1 MALIVIVVQNFNTA
15 KYFYGIFLKTIHYR
29 HKTMYFETNLINNFK
44 EFNAKNYAV
53 IVLQRY
59 IFYFHNYFE

>member
-29 HKTMYFETNLINNFK
+29 HKTMYFETILINNFK
-44 EFNAKNYAV
+44 EFNAKNYAA

-59 IFYFHNYFE
+59 IFYLP

>member
-15 KYFYGIFLKTIHYR
+15 KYFYGIFLKTIHYC
-29 HKTMYFETNLINNFK
+29 HKTMYFETILINNFK

-59 IFYFHNYFE
+59 IFYLP

>member
-29 HKTMYFETNLINNFK
+29 HKTMYFETNLINNFQ
-44 EFNAKNYAV
+44 EFNAKNCAV

-59 IFYFHNYFE
+59 IFYLP